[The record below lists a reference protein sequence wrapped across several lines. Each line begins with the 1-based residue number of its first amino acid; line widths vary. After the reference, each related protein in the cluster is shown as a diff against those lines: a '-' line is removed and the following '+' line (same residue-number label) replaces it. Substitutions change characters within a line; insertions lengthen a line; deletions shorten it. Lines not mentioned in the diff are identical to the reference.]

1 MKKPE
6 LKEDPRF
13 SKAEFR
19 AKNIDL
25 VDEIVT
31 DWTMQLERKEIFR
44 IAQEHGVICAPVQTI
59 PEAIDDAHMLER
71 GSLEKKKIDENE
83 ELSFFKTPI
92 RFNNL
97 KPPEIK
103 LAGQLGEDTETV
115 LKEFLELKESDL
127 ILLRNEGVIL

>member
-1 MKKPE
+1 
-6 LKEDPRF
+6 
-13 SKAEFR
+13 
-19 AKNIDL
+19 
-25 VDEIVT
+25 
-31 DWTMQLERKEIFR
+31 
-44 IAQEHGVICAPVQTI
+44 
-59 PEAIDDAHMLER
+59 MLER

-92 RFNNL
+92 RLNNL